1 MTTMKYSRLL
11 DKMKIRGSEPHNIGL
26 KDLCQKSAIHEGTGY
41 DYLD

>member
-26 KDLCQKSAIHEGTGY
+26 KVPLAI
-41 DYLD
+41 YLTKNKNPIV